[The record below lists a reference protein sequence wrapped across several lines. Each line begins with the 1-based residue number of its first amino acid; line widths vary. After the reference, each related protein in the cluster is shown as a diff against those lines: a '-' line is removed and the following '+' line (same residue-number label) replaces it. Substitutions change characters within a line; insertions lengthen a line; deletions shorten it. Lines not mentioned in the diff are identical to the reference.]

1 MSIRKVAVIGA
12 GIMGNGITQVCA
24 SKGLNVLLLDIQEA
38 IVQRG
43 YERIGNH
50 LAHQVSQGKISQQ
63 EMNAA
68 LARIKTSTCYED
80 IQYQDIAIESAT
92 ENELLKLDIIRR
104 IDQILDPEGIIVSN
118 TSSISV
124 TRLASVTKWP
134 ERVMGLHFFNP
145 PPRMELVEAI
155 RGKQTSDAC
164 FAKVIEFSSQIG
176 RTAIP
181 VKNSPGFLVNRVL
194 IPMLN
199 EAICTLQEGLATAEE
214 IDLAMKLGCN
224 MPMGPLALAD
234 LIGLDTCKTIMETFY
249 QEFNESK
256 YRPALLLKEMVDAG
270 FLGKKSGRGFY
281 AYP

>member
-1 MSIRKVAVIGA
+1 MSIRKIAVIGA
-12 GIMGNGITQVCA
+12 GIMGNGIAQVCA
-24 SKGLNVLLLDIQEA
+24 IKGLNVLLLDIQESS
-38 IVQRG
+38 VQRAL
-43 YERIGNH
+43 ERIGSH
-50 LAHQVSQGKISQQ
+50 LAHQVSQGKVTQP

-68 LARIKTSTCYED
+68 LARIKTSTRYED
-80 IQYQDIAIESAT
+80 IQDREIVIESAT
-92 ENELLKLDIIRR
+92 ENEMLKLEIIRR
-104 IDQILDPEGIIVSN
+104 IDQMLDPGGIIVSN
-118 TSSISV
+118 TSSISI
-124 TRLASVTKWP
+124 TRLASVTKRPQW
-134 ERVMGLHFFNP
+134 VMGMHFFNP
-145 PPRMELVEAI
+145 PPRMELVEVI
-155 RGKQTSDAC
+155 RGKQTSQAC
-164 FAKVIEFSSQIG
+164 FAKVIQFCSQIG
-176 RTAIP
+176 KTAIP

-270 FLGKKSGRGFY
+270 LLGKKSGRGFHVY
-281 AYP
+281 Q